1 MVAQVLNSN
10 RMLEMSNVHVLD
22 WTSSKDLHGLF
33 FSRRPCWSVACI
45 SVESPV
51 DAHQSPSRGPDAGDH
66 VEVLQA
72 LLHED
77 VNSTR
82 KHFRIKNVIIN
93 VPHKKNPRTFP

>member
-1 MVAQVLNSN
+1 
-10 RMLEMSNVHVLD
+10 MSPRIKKNIM
-22 WTSSKDLHGLF
+22 SSMA
-33 FSRRPCWSVACI
+33 RA
-45 SVESPV
+45 
-51 DAHQSPSRGPDAGDH
+51 DAGDH

-72 LLHED
+72 LLQED

>member
-1 MVAQVLNSN
+1 
-10 RMLEMSNVHVLD
+10 MS
-22 WTSSKDLHGLF
+22 SMA
-33 FSRRPCWSVACI
+33 RA
-45 SVESPV
+45 
-51 DAHQSPSRGPDAGDH
+51 DAGDH

-72 LLHED
+72 LLQED